1 MVKKCMELI
10 QEVSENEE
18 DWKKFYEQ
26 FSKNIKLGI
35 HEDSNNREKL
45 ASFLRY
51 YSSKSGD
58 QMISLKEYVD
68 KMKENQKEIY
78 FMTGESKKAI
88 ENSPFIEQLKKRDL
102 EVLYMIDPI
111 DEYVIQQLK
120 EFEGK
125 KLRNCTKEGLELE
138 KTEEEKN
145 KEE

>member
-1 MVKKCMELI
+1 MELI

-68 KMKENQKEIY
+68 KMKEN
-78 FMTGESKKAI
+78 
-88 ENSPFIEQLKKRDL
+88 
-102 EVLYMIDPI
+102 
-111 DEYVIQQLK
+111 
-120 EFEGK
+120 
-125 KLRNCTKEGLELE
+125 
-138 KTEEEKN
+138 
-145 KEE
+145 

>member
-1 MVKKCMELI
+1 
-10 QEVSENEE
+10 
-18 DWKKFYEQ
+18 
-26 FSKNIKLGI
+26 
-35 HEDSNNREKL
+35 
-45 ASFLRY
+45 
-51 YSSKSGD
+51 
-58 QMISLKEYVD
+58 MISLKEYVE
-68 KMKENQKEIY
+68 KMKESQKEIY

-102 EVLYMIDPI
+102 EVLYMTDPI

-138 KTEEEKN
+138 KTEDEKT